1 MLRISRAYCHHT
13 STYRRSNETERNGKH
28 HPPTNTHTF
37 QAPYRWSHFSFR
49 SHKSENQI
57 SLNIHSWYKGWVRA
71 RERESRN
78 IHTKKQSYS
87 TKFSCYQKLINHVII
102 SSCIC
107 DTHTEMCR
115 SGSELVFVWQ
125 WEGNYRPKLK
135 CNILFW
141 FWFSFICTVVELH
154 YGR

>member
-13 STYRRSNETERNGKH
+13 STYRRRNGAQRNETEQNGKH
-28 HPPTNTHTF
+28 HPF

-57 SLNIHSWYKGWVRA
+57 SLNIHSWYKGWVR
-71 RERESRN
+71 ERGN
-78 IHTKKQSYS
+78 VHTKSYS

-102 SSCIC
+102 SSRAFAIY
-107 DTHTEMCR
+107 TIER
-115 SGSELVFVWQ
+115 SAAWSESEFVFVWQ

-141 FWFSFICTVVELH
+141 FWFSFICTMVALH